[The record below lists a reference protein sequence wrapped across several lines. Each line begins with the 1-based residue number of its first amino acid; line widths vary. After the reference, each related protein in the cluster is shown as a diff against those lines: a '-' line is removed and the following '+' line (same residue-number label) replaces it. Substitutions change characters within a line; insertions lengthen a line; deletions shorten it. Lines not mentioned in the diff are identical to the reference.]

1 MLRKKS
7 FFQKKWSLIQEGVP
21 LNRAMGLVKQKNT
34 KSYQIIEK
42 LLNDTRKGKLKGKD
56 IK

>member
-7 FFQKKWSLIQEGVP
+7 FFQKRWPLIQEGVP
-21 LNRAMGLVKQKNT
+21 LDRAMELVKQKNT
-34 KSYQIIEK
+34 KLYQIIEK
-42 LLNDTRKGKLKGKD
+42 LLNDTRKGKLKGKY